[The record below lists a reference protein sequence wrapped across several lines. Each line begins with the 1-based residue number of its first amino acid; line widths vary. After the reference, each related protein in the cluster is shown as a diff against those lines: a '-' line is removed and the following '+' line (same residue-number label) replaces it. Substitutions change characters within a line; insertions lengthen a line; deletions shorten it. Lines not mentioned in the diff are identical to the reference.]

1 MCIEAIIVICK
12 SERLDDYIAHPK
24 KSQRRVSVS
33 EYALHHFSVKAT
45 RIQEFN
51 TERKERSGKHYDLG
65 LFIAKKVAERHN
77 GALLLTNKDGR
88 CGSAVTLIINR
99 VENTHFKIKR
109 KICWNMGM
117 FFYPAFAER
126 RIKGCFRKNGRR
138 SNGSRR
144 YLYLFQI

>member
-12 SERLDDYIAHPK
+12 YERLDDYIAHPK

-99 VENTHFKIKR
+99 MDVKVNHQSSEI
-109 KICWNMGM
+109 
-117 FFYPAFAER
+117 
-126 RIKGCFRKNGRR
+126 
-138 SNGSRR
+138 
-144 YLYLFQI
+144 